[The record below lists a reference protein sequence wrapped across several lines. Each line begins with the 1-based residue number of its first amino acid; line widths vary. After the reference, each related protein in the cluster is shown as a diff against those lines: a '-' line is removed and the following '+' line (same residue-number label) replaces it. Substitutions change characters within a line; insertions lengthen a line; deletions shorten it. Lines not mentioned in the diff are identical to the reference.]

1 MVRVM
6 VSTEFFQN
14 WLKIYAIQDFPNGRG
29 VGGENQTVGL
39 GQDFCQNC
47 MKVRGE
53 GSVGPWRPLD
63 PPMQKGSKLQMYLVY
78 SSCGLLRLGPSL
90 NIIDASLYPI
100 LLPQKRTESTNLA
113 FSI

>member
-39 GQDFCQNC
+39 GQDFCQKLHESERGGGVWVPGAPWIRQC
-47 MKVRGE
+47 KKVQNYKCIWFTP
-53 GSVGPWRPLD
+53 VAD
-63 PPMQKGSKLQMYLVY
+63 
-78 SSCGLLRLGPSL
+78 
-90 NIIDASLYPI
+90 
-100 LLPQKRTESTNLA
+100 
-113 FSI
+113 F